1 MINKNNIQITKS
13 LMVKSVVLLLFFIV
27 LPAYNLAQI
36 LPDYQERSFQVSRD
50 SFKKLTE
57 SSASEAAVDPDVY
70 KIGPGENIFISI
82 SGIEETN
89 FNLFVNIESY
99 LFIPKVGGINLRG
112 LTLTKAKE
120 KIKATIEKYYRNVEI
135 FVSIANLKKIKV
147 FLVGDVQRPASII
160 VESNTKLFD
169 LLLDTVSFNKTS
181 SFRDIQVKNVD
192 GEVRHYDFLKFLRYG
207 DKKQNPLLNDG
218 DVIFVDMVD
227 KVVTISGAVKFPA
240 TYEFVEGESVNDLIM
255 LAGGLLYNSKT
266 DSIEIVRYDKDGKTQ
281 KSFYYSYREIVEKN
295 IPLNFK
301 DNVIVRIIPEYY
313 VDNFV
318 RIDGWVKYPGVYKI
332 EENKTKLS
340 EIIQEAGGFRKDASL
355 TDATLTRTT
364 GEVDLDSEYERLK
377 LLLRAD
383 MTDDE
388 YDYLK
393 AKSRQRKG
401 RVVVDFEELFI
412 KNNLKEDVILKRGD
426 VINVPEAKNYITLL
440 GQVINPGSIVYNKNF
455 TVNDYIQLAGGFGW
469 RAVESDVRV
478 IKSNTGEWLDAED
491 VESLD
496 PGDTIWI
503 PENPPGPKF
512 WNVFSTVLQV
522 LGQVATVIA
531 ATVAVI
537 VAAR

>member
-1 MINKNNIQITKS
+1 MINKNNLQITKS

-27 LPAYNLAQI
+27 LPEYNLAQI
-36 LPDYQERSFQVSRD
+36 LPDYQERSFQGSRD

-57 SSASEAAVDPDVY
+57 SSSSEAAVDPDVY

-112 LTLTKAKE
+112 LTLTQAKE

-192 GEVRHYDFLKFLRYG
+192 GGVRHYDFLKFLRYG

-240 TYEFVEGESVNDLIM
+240 TYEFVEGECVNDLIM

-281 KSFYYSYREIVEKN
+281 KSFYYSYGEIVEKN

-364 GEVDLDSEYERLK
+364 GEVDLDPEYERLK